1 MKKIISVLL
10 CAALI
15 ATCLFAASGCSKQT
29 QTKSEI
35 VLITDGGTI
44 TDNGYNQSAWEGIL
58 SYVEKE
64 PASYCYYQPVLDE
77 NGELTVENVEK
88 YVELAAKNGAQ
99 YIVFPGEDFA
109 VSAYELSGIYPDIKF
124 ILLGAK
130 PHAADDNT
138 DRYIKNVM
146 SVAFDNIQS
155 GFLAGY
161 TAVLNGHTDLGVF
174 GEYSRGDSSQY
185 GAGFVQGA
193 AYAADSEGIPVTVN
207 WADYDSPLL
216 DYDYNFTI
224 KACYDKV
231 ENAKKDTFTVKVV
244 KGTGSGTYTEGSNV
258 TITANEAPVG
268 QVFDHWEVK
277 SDTEGVK
284 DKKVNISSDS
294 KSEMN
299 LLVEKCDCT
308 ITAVYKDIEGKYFT
322 VSVMDAAGKN
332 ALSVQSVSENGEC
345 WVEAPVADE
354 NMVFDHW
361 ETSAAEQV
369 EDVNSKGTM
378 VKGVSS
384 NIELIPVYSVS
395 DTPTFNVNVITG
407 EGGSGVSYGT
417 GSYVAGDKVE
427 VSASVPKDGYM
438 FSHWENADAYGE
450 STGIAME
457 NEYYWNTTFEMVD
470 RYAAVCEEM
479 FDRGATVVFNG
490 GNTLAQS
497 AFTAKGNFDYDLSV
511 ISAGEK
517 NKDAYI
523 TAVNDYSKAVV
534 ECLTEYKGG
543 SVFSA
548 DCKNESLYLTYVADT
563 EKEEGK
569 AIQEKYDAVYK
580 ALADGKI
587 NLIRVQEGAGYDF
600 CKQYQKNKYSKCLT
614 LNDMF
619 LTGAALG

>member
-10 CAALI
+10 CIALVAA
-15 ATCLFAASGCSKQT
+15 CLFAASGCSKQN
-29 QTKSEI
+29 QTKSDI
-35 VLITDGGTI
+35 VLITNGGTI
-44 TDNGYNQSAWEGIL
+44 TDGGYNQSAWEGIL
-58 SYVEKE
+58 NYVEEE
-64 PASYCYYQPVLDE
+64 PASYCYYQPILDE
-77 NGELTVENVEK
+77 KGELTVANVEK
-88 YVELAAKNGAQ
+88 YVELAANNGAQ
-99 YIVFPGEDFA
+99 YIVFPGEEFA
-109 VSAYELSGIYPDIKF
+109 VSAYELSGIYPDINF

-130 PHAADDNT
+130 PHAADDDT

-146 SVAFDNIQS
+146 SVAFDSIEA

-174 GEYSRGDSSQY
+174 GEYASASSQY

-224 KACYDKV
+224 KACYDKI
-231 ENAKKDTFTVKVV
+231 ENANKTTFTVKVV
-244 KGTGSGTYTEGSNV
+244 NGIGSGTYTEGSNV
-258 TITANEAPVG
+258 TITANEAPAG

-284 DKKVNISSDS
+284 DKKVNISSSS

-308 ITAVYKDIEGKYFT
+308 ITAVYKDIEGEYFT
-322 VSVMDAAGKN
+322 VSVMDETGKN
-332 ALSVQSVSENGEC
+332 VVSVQSVSPNGEC
-345 WVEAPVADE
+345 WVEAPVASE

-361 ETSAAEQV
+361 ETSASEQV
-369 EDVNSKGTM
+369 ENIESKGTM
-378 VKGVSS
+378 VKDVNS
-384 NIELIPVYSVS
+384 NIELTPIYAMS
-395 DTPTFNVNVITG
+395 DAPTFNITVETG
-407 EGGSGVSYGT
+407 EGGSGESLGS
-417 GSYVAGDKVE
+417 GSYRAGDKVVAYAAIPE
-427 VSASVPKDGYM
+427 EGYM
-438 FSHWENADAYGE
+438 FSHWENTDAYGY
-450 STGIAME
+450 STGISME
-457 NEYYWNTTFEMVD
+457 NEYYWNTSFEMVD

-479 FDRGATVVFNG
+479 FDRGATAVFNG

-497 AFTAKGNFDYDLSV
+497 AFTAKWNFDYDLSI

-523 TAVNDYSKAVV
+523 TAVNDYRVAVLG
-534 ECLTEYKGG
+534 CLKDFKGG
-543 SVFSA
+543 SVYNA
-548 DCKNESLYLTYVADT
+548 NCANESIYLTYVANT
-563 EKEEGK
+563 ETEQGK

-600 CKQYQKNKYSKCLT
+600 CKQYQKNAYSKCLT